1 MTTALAGT
9 ALLVSFGPVAAAQTD
24 PTTRVFLALMH
35 LAVAAV
41 LIVGLRRTTHA
52 NAERS
57 HP

>member
-1 MTTALAGT
+1 MTTALAVA
-9 ALLVSFGPVAAAQTD
+9 ALLGSFGPVAAAQTD

-41 LIVGLRRTTHA
+41 LIVGLRRTIPA